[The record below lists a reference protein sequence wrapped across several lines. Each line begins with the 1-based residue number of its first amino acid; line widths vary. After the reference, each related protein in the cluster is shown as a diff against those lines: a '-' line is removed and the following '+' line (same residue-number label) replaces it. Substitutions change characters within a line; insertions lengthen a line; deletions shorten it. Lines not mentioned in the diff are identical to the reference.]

1 MKNNKEFTAQQ
12 ELFMEYLFNDPECGR
27 DTRRACEA
35 AGYEMSY
42 HTSLVKLLQD
52 EILQRTNNELAM
64 AAPKASNKLI
74 KAMDEDGTVPKAA
87 ERLRAVES
95 VLDRIGIAKK
105 QEIAVT
111 SESAIPLFIL
121 PEKKAVCLQD
131 EGTDELTTEED
142 KDNG

>member
-1 MKNNKEFTAQQ
+1 MATTREFTAQQ

-42 HTSLVKLLQD
+42 HTALVKLLQD

-64 AAPKASNKLI
+64 AAPKASSKLI
-74 KAMDEDGTVPKAA
+74 NAMDEDGSVPKAA

-105 QEIAVT
+105 QEVSVT

-121 PEKKAVCLQD
+121 PEKKQVHI
-131 EGTDELTTEED
+131 EEED
-142 KDNG
+142 NG